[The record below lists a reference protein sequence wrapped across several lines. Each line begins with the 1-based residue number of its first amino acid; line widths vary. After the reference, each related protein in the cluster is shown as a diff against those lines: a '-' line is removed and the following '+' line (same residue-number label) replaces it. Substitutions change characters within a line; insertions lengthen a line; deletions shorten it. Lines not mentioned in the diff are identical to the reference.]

1 MKIKKRDINNIN
13 LRSIY
18 VLVSSLIYF
27 SSLLHPSG
35 GYDNGTSIGKGNL
48 GIDITWN
55 PFNYWPKGQSYAVL
69 SYGITDNLNIHGYY
83 STPAKGEDNYYTGL
97 FYQFISNKFLD
108 LSSAIG
114 IRKYTGSTKKHLFA
128 PQILYSIHSFNK
140 LTIGGSLVT
149 VRNIKKNYRIIGTTV
164 DIAFIIPVFRNNNK
178 TRGIYSTDF
187 AIGFFKPTLW
197 KPENGFWHPTYSFD
211 FKIKL

>member
-1 MKIKKRDINNIN
+1 MTIKKRHLNHNN
-13 LRSIY
+13 LRFIFLLFS
-18 VLVSSLIYF
+18 LLIYL
-27 SSLLHPSG
+27 SSLLYASG
-35 GYDNGTSIGKGNL
+35 GYDNGTPIGKGNL
-48 GIDITWN
+48 GVDLTWN

-69 SYGITDNLNIHGYY
+69 SYGITDNFNIHGYY
-83 STPAKGEDNYYTGL
+83 SSPSKGEDNYYTGL

-114 IRKYTGSTKKHLFA
+114 IRKYTSSNNRHLFA

-149 VRNIKKNYRIIGTTV
+149 VRNIKENYKIIGTTI
-164 DIAFIIPVFRNNNK
+164 DLALIIPIFRNNK
-178 TRGIYSTDF
+178 LTRGIYSTDF
-187 AIGFFKPTLW
+187 AIGLFKPTLW
-197 KPENGFWHPTYSFD
+197 KPDNGFWHPTYSFD